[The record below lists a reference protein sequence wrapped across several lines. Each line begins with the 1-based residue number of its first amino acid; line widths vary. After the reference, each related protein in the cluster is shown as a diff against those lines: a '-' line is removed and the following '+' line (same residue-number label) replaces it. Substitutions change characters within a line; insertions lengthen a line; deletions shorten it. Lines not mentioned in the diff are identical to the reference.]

1 MISLTKRQAT
11 VCSVLCSQGED
22 VRQTMT
28 QRLTDAYANR
38 KKQHHYILSAMQK
51 CGNEISHKSSLHMNI
66 PDEKCHC

>member
-11 VCSVLCSQGED
+11 DCSVLCSQGEG

-28 QRLTDAYANR
+28 HRLTDAHANR
-38 KKQHHYILSAMQK
+38 KKQHHCIFSAMQK
-51 CGNEISHKSSLHMNI
+51 LGNEISRKSSLHINI